1 MFMAIA
7 AIELISVA
15 RGVLAVDA
23 MLKAGEVTLFQ
34 SAPICPGKYFIVVGG
49 DVAAVNESLKAGLS
63 TGLEAVTSSM
73 VLPNCHPDVFSAL
86 ASATEVDTVRAIGV
100 VETMSA
106 PSALEAADAAA
117 KAANVQLV
125 QIRLGQGMGAKA
137 FFSFAGEVADVK
149 SSAKAAEEVVS
160 SQGLL
165 VDISVISGP
174 HPDLPAVV
182 I

>member
-1 MFMAIA
+1 MNMAIA

-15 RGVLAVDA
+15 RGVITADA
-23 MLKAGEVTLFQ
+23 MLKAGDVTLFQ
-34 SAPICPGKYFIVVGG
+34 SCPICPGKYFIVIGG
-49 DVAAVNESLKAGLS
+49 EVAAVKESLDAGLKI
-63 TGLEAVTSSM
+63 GLEAVTGSM
-73 VLPNCHPDVFSAL
+73 ILPNCHPDVFSAL
-86 ASATEVDTVRAIGV
+86 ASATEVGRVRAIGV

-117 KAANVQLV
+117 KAANVTLV

-137 FFSFAGEVADVK
+137 FFSFIGEVADVK

-160 SQGLL
+160 SLGLL